1 MTTPDYDALVS
12 DLKSRLGDDLRWV
25 ASFDSDRVAYKVR
38 YVRDDLKT
46 DLTDRDFQ
54 IVVHRSMVALNRDHL
69 EDVYFH
75 LGPAQTSVVEYEN
88 ATAVHLYLDDAR
100 GVVIKIESGTPVTL
114 PDFRE
119 ECLAA
124 LGV

>member
-12 DLKSRLGDDLRWV
+12 SLESRFEDDLRWI
-25 ASFDSDRVAYKVR
+25 ASFDSDRITYKIR

-54 IVVHRSMVALNRDHL
+54 TIVHRSMVALNRDHL

-75 LGPAQTSVVEYEN
+75 LGSAQTSVVEYED
-88 ATAVHLYLDDAR
+88 ATAVHLYLDGAR
-100 GVVIKIESGTPVTL
+100 GVVVKVEGGTPVTL
-114 PDFRE
+114 PAFRE